1 MFVINIHTK
10 FYMSSTAASL
20 DIAMKQKA
28 KYRCYVA
35 VLLLYIL

>member
-1 MFVINIHTK
+1 
-10 FYMSSTAASL
+10 MSSTEVFL

-28 KYRCYVA
+28 KYRWYVA

>member
-1 MFVINIHTK
+1 
-10 FYMSSTAASL
+10 MSSTDVCI

-35 VLLLYIL
+35 VMLYIL

>member
-1 MFVINIHTK
+1 MFVICIDTE
-10 FYMSSTAASL
+10 FYMSSTEVSL

-35 VLLLYIL
+35 VLFCGKV